1 MAELD
6 SFAAKNAASAR
17 NWYTTNETSTKS
29 EFNQKKRNAP
39 AAPKIGKCDKC
50 HEEKE
55 VRAFRV
61 RETAIMNGA
70 ATFGTVVKH
79 YCEDCAPKNRNEK
92 DAPEGPNAQAIK
104 NLRRSMKKLLK

>member
-17 NWYTTNETSTKS
+17 NWYTHDNNEKN
-29 EFNQKKRNAP
+29 EFREKKRTAP
-39 AAPKIGKCDKC
+39 AGPKIGKCDKC

-55 VRAFRV
+55 VRAFRI
-61 RETAIMNGA
+61 RETEIMNGA

-79 YCEDCAPKNRNEK
+79 YCEDCAPKKRNEK